1 MWSSVDV
8 SYTRV
13 LFMFTGQQT
22 LECRSGPERHV
33 KRQSQH
39 TVQKY
44 FITVRILS

>member
-22 LECRSGPERHV
+22 LDTIRYEML
-33 KRQSQH
+33 
-39 TVQKY
+39 
-44 FITVRILS
+44 F